1 MIKLSEIKELDIKIT
16 WKMIFIGLCEKQ
28 ISTKDVIN
36 YAVEQISNNEEKIEV
51 LELAGESENDH
62 EYILSLVRKLQEDS
76 LNYDIEKRKIRIAI
90 VKNTI
95 SKKNN
100 NFIDGLLELTDLWCR
115 LGYPDDS
122 PHIIQGLD
130 NFLSPTEYYTKENYD
145 ILYKKNYEWFVEELS
160 FLQKQ

>member
-36 YAVEQISNNEEKIEV
+36 YAVEQLSRSEEKIEV
-51 LELAGESENDH
+51 FELAGENENDYDH
-62 EYILSLVRKLQEDS
+62 ILSLVQKLQENN

-100 NFIDGLLELTDLWCR
+100 DFIDGLLELTDLWCK
-115 LGYPDDS
+115 LDYPKDS
-122 PHIIQGLD
+122 PHVIQGLD

-145 ILYKKNYEWFVEELS
+145 ILYKKNYEWFVKELS